1 MEGLRV
7 DMHRLPQLWQRLA
20 ARLSQQT
27 EMEGGELLEVPH
39 VVEQAA
45 IVGAVLV
52 NEGHRRGGGAH
63 AGHGDTSLQRS
74 RPAYGVPDV
83 TDEGLAGKSATAKR
97 CGTVQ
102 YTVRGRFVTLDR

>member
-83 TDEGLAGKSATAKR
+83 TDEGSNHIYTQVRLPPWLHLRNSKR
-97 CGTVQ
+97 
-102 YTVRGRFVTLDR
+102 Y